1 MDAFENSAK
10 LSLMLRG
17 LTPLVQNLTKTAHF
31 ALKNSDG
38 EDYLFQSI
46 IDTLDDKTVELQT
59 KSTIFQF
66 IEVLIN
72 ESFYISEQ
80 PKSHYNYPYV
90 HNIKNALP
98 LIIIKVLPD
107 SDTASIH
114 NIFNSLKNLSKI
126 FKFDFVDYETKYNS
140 ISDEFTEQDLA
151 NLEENIPFPK
161 VTIEDD
167 EDNVDPLITTWNL
180 LIKKKKQSQYERL
193 RLLKHG
199 EVVDKAVEEKDM
211 FSIRVSKPDQPSE
224 KHSLSKRQILA
235 RMEDD
240 RETHKRSK
248 EGLWI
253 VNRAKDAAAVT
264 EDEFLVYYWNK
275 IIVNN
280 DNEDKALLD
289 SFEELNKLIV
299 GSYKDKQ
306 F

>member
-17 LTPLVQNLTKTAHF
+17 LTPIVQSLTKTAHF

-98 LIIIKVLPD
+98 KIIIKVLPD
-107 SDTASIH
+107 SDMASIN
-114 NIFNSLKNLSKI
+114 NIFNSLKSLSRI
-126 FKFDFVDYETKYNS
+126 FKFDFVDYESKYNS
-140 ISDEFTEQDLA
+140 ISNEFSEEDLA
-151 NLEENIPFPK
+151 NVEENIPFPN

-167 EDNVDPLITTWNL
+167 EENVDPLITTWNL

-199 EVVDKAVEEKDM
+199 ETVEKPVAEADM
-211 FSIRVSKPDQPSE
+211 FSIRVSKPDVPTN
-224 KHSLSKRQILA
+224 KHTLSKRQILA

-248 EGLWI
+248 EGLWM
-253 VNRAKDAAAVT
+253 VNRAKDATAVT
-264 EDEFLVYYWNK
+264 EDEFLMYYWNK
-275 IIVNN
+275 INVKN
-280 DNEDKALLD
+280 DDEDKALLE
-289 SFEELNKLIV
+289 SFDELNRLV
-299 GSYKDKQ
+299 AGSYKDKQ

>member
-90 HNIKNALP
+90 HNIKNSLP

-107 SDTASIH
+107 SDTASIY

-140 ISDEFTEQDLA
+140 ISDEFSEEDLA
-151 NLEENIPFPK
+151 NVEENIPFPK

-199 EVVDKAVEEKDM
+199 EVIDKAVEEKDM
-211 FSIRVSKPDQPSE
+211 FSIRVSKPDQAIE